1 VDAGQPAGARAAVP
15 EQRAA
20 SVFPRGAGAAAFDI
34 LVRFIKTALRTLLVA
49 GLVVA
54 AGAFFTGPSAE
65 AARIRGWFT
74 SGLGSIRRRGG
85 VAGVGTGP
93 AGQLTYTHRAVLRI
107 GAVALAALVFVF
119 WGHPTA
125 TVMLVIAVLLL
136 IVLGRIEL
144 TGQPPTQPGPAPHA
158 SGG

>member
-1 VDAGQPAGARAAVP
+1 
-15 EQRAA
+15 
-20 SVFPRGAGAAAFDI
+20 
-34 LVRFIKTALRTLLVA
+34 
-49 GLVVA
+49 
-54 AGAFFTGPSAE
+54 
-65 AARIRGWFT
+65 
-74 SGLGSIRRRGG
+74 
-85 VAGVGTGP
+85 
-93 AGQLTYTHRAVLRI
+93 LTYTHRAVLRI

-125 TVMLVIAVLLL
+125 AVMLVIAVLLL